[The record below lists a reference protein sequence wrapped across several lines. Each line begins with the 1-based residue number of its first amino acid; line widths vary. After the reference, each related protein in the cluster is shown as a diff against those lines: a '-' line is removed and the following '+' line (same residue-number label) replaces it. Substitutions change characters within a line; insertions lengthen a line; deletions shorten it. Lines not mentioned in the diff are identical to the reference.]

1 MSSGATFIVDASSW
15 ICLYEE
21 RYSPDLFPAMWTQLR
36 LLAEEGRIK
45 VPREAIGEIGQKDSA
60 GSWLRTIKPSLI
72 PIALPGVVAEL
83 RRIASTYPGLVTDF
97 VKNAD
102 AWLVAFGKHHGWVV
116 VTEEGWS
123 QNPAKPKI
131 NDVCAAEDVTS
142 INCTE
147 MLRQLGVRWG
157 DPLPSLPIPKKGAK
171 H

>member
-1 MSSGATFIVDASSW
+1 VSSGATFIVDASSW

-45 VPREAIGEIGQKDSA
+45 VPREAIGEVGQKDSA

-83 RRIASTYPGLVTDF
+83 RRIASTYPGLVADF
-97 VKNAD
+97 
-102 AWLVAFGKHHGWVV
+102 V

-123 QNPAKPKI
+123 QNHAKPKI
-131 NDVCAAEDVTS
+131 NDVCAAENVTS

-157 DPLPSLPIPKKGAK
+157 DPLPSPPKPKKGSK